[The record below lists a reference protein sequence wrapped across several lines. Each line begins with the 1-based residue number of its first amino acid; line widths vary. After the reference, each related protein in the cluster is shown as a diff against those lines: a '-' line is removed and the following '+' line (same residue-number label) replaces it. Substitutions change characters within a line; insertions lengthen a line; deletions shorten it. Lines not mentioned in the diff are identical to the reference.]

1 MSAPSSGLSFA
12 SKVVVVTGAGAGIGA
27 AIADAFAASGATVAG
42 LERDAEAL
50 SASAKRIAASG
61 GVFHGIRTDVS
72 SEKEVAS
79 AFREIIDRFG
89 TIDVLVNNVG
99 REFYR
104 HFVDVTVADFDN
116 QIAVNL
122 RSVFLCCSQVVPLMI
137 RKQSGCIINT
147 ASVQALATTGQTAPY
162 AAAKAGILGMT
173 RDMARDLGQYNIRV
187 NGICPGCIATPMMD
201 RGLGRSTDPDAARE
215 EMRSAIPLRRL
226 GEPREIANVVLFSG
240 FGSGLLRLWDRAH
253 YRRRPVGPIACGL
266 NHADGKGKDGDTG
279 RAIRD
284 LRRRP

>member
-1 MSAPSSGLSFA
+1 MTESAISISFMN
-12 SKVVVVTGAGAGIGA
+12 KVVVVTGAGAGIGA
-27 AIADAFAASGATVAG
+27 AIADGFAGCGAIVAG
-42 LERDAEAL
+42 LERDQEAL
-50 SASAKRIAASG
+50 SALAKRIVSSG
-61 GVFHGIRTDVS
+61 GSFHGIPTDVS
-72 SEKEVAS
+72 SEEEVSS
-79 AFREIIDRFG
+79 AVREIIDRFG

-104 HFVDVTVADFDN
+104 PFVDVGVADFDR

-147 ASVQALATTGQTAPY
+147 SSVQAFATTGQTSAY

-201 RGLGRSTDPDAARE
+201 RGLGRSADPNVARDQ
-215 EMRSAIPLRRL
+215 MRSAIPLRRL
-226 GEPREIANVVLFSG
+226 GEPREIANAVLFLASDLASYVSG
-240 FGSGLLRLWDRAH
+240 IGLIIDGGLLAQL
-253 YRRRPVGPIACGL
+253 PVV
-266 NHADGKGKDGDTG
+266 
-279 RAIRD
+279 
-284 LRRRP
+284 

>member
-1 MSAPSSGLSFA
+1 MTKPVIGISFEN
-12 SKVVVVTGAGAGIGA
+12 KVVVVTGAGAGIGA
-27 AIADAFAASGATVAG
+27 AIADGFAACGATVVG
-42 LERDAEAL
+42 LERDPEAL
-50 SASAKRIAASG
+50 SGSAARIAASG
-61 GVFHGIRTDVS
+61 GRFHPIRTDVS
-72 SEKEVAS
+72 SEEEVAA
-79 AFREIIDRFG
+79 AFRETVDKFS

-104 HFVDVTVADFDN
+104 EFVDVSVADFDR

-201 RGLGRSTDPDAARE
+201 RSLERSSDPGAARE
-215 EMRSAIPLRRL
+215 EMRSAIPLKRL
-226 GEPREIANVVLFSG
+226 GEPHEIANVVLFLASDLASYVSG
-240 FGSGLLRLWDRAH
+240 IGLIIDGGLLAQL
-253 YRRRPVGPIACGL
+253 PVV
-266 NHADGKGKDGDTG
+266 
-279 RAIRD
+279 
-284 LRRRP
+284 

>member
-1 MSAPSSGLSFA
+1 MTESGIGISFKN
-12 SKVVVVTGAGAGIGA
+12 KVVVVTGAGAGIGA
-27 AIADAFAASGATVAG
+27 AIAEGFAACGAIVAG
-42 LERDAEAL
+42 LERDAETL
-50 SASAKRIAASG
+50 SASAKRIASSG
-61 GVFHGIRTDVS
+61 GSFHGVRTDVS
-72 SEKEVAS
+72 SEEEVSS
-79 AFREIIDRFG
+79 AFREIIDKFG

-99 REFYR
+99 REFYSP
-104 HFVDVTVADFDN
+104 FVDVKVADFDR

-147 ASVQALATTGQTAPY
+147 ASVQAFATTGQTAPY

-201 RGLGRSTDPDAARE
+201 RGLGRSADPNAARD

-226 GEPREIANVVLFSG
+226 GEPREIANVVLFLASDLASYVSG
-240 FGSGLLRLWDRAH
+240 IGLIIDGGLLAQL
-253 YRRRPVGPIACGL
+253 PVV
-266 NHADGKGKDGDTG
+266 
-279 RAIRD
+279 
-284 LRRRP
+284 